1 VDVGS
6 RVRLI
11 GIPDGLPNSPDLPT
25 RSTFECCVGH
35 EFVISGFNPSGMAEL
50 EIQCITGSIG
60 ESIWVEL
67 KFLELIS
74 N

>member
-1 VDVGS
+1 
-6 RVRLI
+6 
-11 GIPDGLPNSPDLPT
+11 
-25 RSTFECCVGH
+25 
-35 EFVISGFNPSGMAEL
+35 VISGFNPSGMAEL